1 MLVFPKHLKMAEPE
15 VVFDH
20 AEKTEAILLM
30 FKSGARLVHK
40 STYKLPNDVLPK
52 QQIIPE
58 ATDSINPETL

>member
-30 FKSGARLVHK
+30 FKSGCTPCTQEHI
-40 STYKLPNDVLPK
+40 
-52 QQIIPE
+52 QI
-58 ATDSINPETL
+58 TK